1 MKKIT
6 LLCFLL
12 SSIFT
17 FSQTQ
22 LLSRLD
28 ETYNGTTW
36 EISSGFNYE
45 YDSNN
50 NLKTETG
57 LQRDGT
63 SWVEFYKIVN
73 TIVNNKLTEQITQGF
88 DFILNGLQNS

>member
-12 SSIFT
+12 SSIIT

-28 ETYNGTTW
+28 ETYNGVTW
-36 EISSGFNYE
+36 ENSSGYNYE
-45 YDSNN
+45 YDGNN
-50 NLKTETG
+50 NLKFETY
-57 LQRDGT
+57 LSWDGT
-63 SWVEFYKIVN
+63 SWVEFYKTEYIYN
-73 TIVNNKLTEQITQGF
+73 TNNEVEEEISQIY
-88 DFILNGLQNS
+88 DIN